1 MKELRAIADMHHA
14 ICFWEFK
21 KNAEGSGIETAM
33 TKWSGINIIRN
44 LFQLH
49 SWIIQL
55 QNLILDSQRIQL
67 YFITAFSVPADMFS
81 NDLKSCDFGIGSTRR
96 RNAMIYLKYLEDDLK
111 EFSNN
116 KTEFDMWHR
125 K

>member
-1 MKELRAIADMHHA
+1 
-14 ICFWEFK
+14 
-21 KNAEGSGIETAM
+21 M

-55 QNLILDSQRIQL
+55 QNLILDSHRIQL
-67 YFITAFSVPADMFS
+67 YFITAFSVPGDMFS
-81 NDLKSCDFGIGSTRR
+81 NDLKSCGFGIGSTRR

>member
-1 MKELRAIADMHHA
+1 M
-14 ICFWEFK
+14 
-21 KNAEGSGIETAM
+21 
-33 TKWSGINIIRN
+33 
-44 LFQLH
+44 
-49 SWIIQL
+49 
-55 QNLILDSQRIQL
+55 ILDSHRMQL

-81 NDLKSCDFGIGSTRR
+81 NDLKICGFGIGCTQR
-96 RNAMIYLKYLEDDLK
+96 RNAMICLKYLEDDLK